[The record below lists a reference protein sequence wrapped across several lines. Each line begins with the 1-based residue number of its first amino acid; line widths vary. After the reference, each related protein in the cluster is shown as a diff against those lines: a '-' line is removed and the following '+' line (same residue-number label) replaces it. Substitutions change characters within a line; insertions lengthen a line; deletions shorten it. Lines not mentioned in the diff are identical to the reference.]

1 MPFKTYTLAY
11 LITESA
17 WLALLIEKVPNN
29 IKKKFPGEELS
40 SQALGTGY
48 MDFAHQQNTAQV
60 SRALTLSLTC

>member
-29 IKKKFPGEELS
+29 IKKNSLVKNYPHKLWAQGTWILHINRTQLR
-40 SQALGTGY
+40 SQEP
-48 MDFAHQQNTAQV
+48 
-60 SRALTLSLTC
+60 SL